1 MTETG
6 SRRRGKTVGQVFWV
20 PLLLALISIVGLLSA
35 LLGDGLFDLLSWLTL
50 AVPIVV
56 ALWYWR
62 PGRRPDT
69 DPHTPTA

>member
-1 MTETG
+1 MTATG
-6 SRRRGKTVGQVFWV
+6 PRRRGKTVGQVFWV
-20 PLLLALISIVGLLSA
+20 PTLLALISIVGLLSA

-69 DPHTPTA
+69 GRRASTS